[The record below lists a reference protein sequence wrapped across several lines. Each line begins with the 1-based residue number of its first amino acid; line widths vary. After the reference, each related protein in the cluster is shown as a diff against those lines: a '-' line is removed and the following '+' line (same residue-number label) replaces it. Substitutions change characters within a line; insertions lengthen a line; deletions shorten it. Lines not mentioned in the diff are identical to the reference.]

1 MDTDENAQGTSLMPV
16 AFAIVFAGALIAL
29 SVYLVFKPAPQVAM
43 GPSGQQ
49 ITVPEITESD
59 HILGNPD
66 APIKIIEYS
75 DLDCQF
81 CRTFHATM
89 KQVMAIYGAN
99 GTVAWVYRHFP
110 LVELHPNAPKLAEA
124 SECVADIGGNDAFW
138 KFIDSVFTSQ
148 SLNGQFDMSKLET
161 SVAVSGVPVQQFRE
175 CLDSGKFR
183 TAVAQQFDEAVAA
196 GGTGTPYTLI
206 LSPNEAPI
214 PIAGSR
220 AYATIKEIIDAILA
234 R

>member
-1 MDTDENAQGTSLMPV
+1 
-16 AFAIVFAGALIAL
+16 
-29 SVYLVFKPAPQVAM
+29 
-43 GPSGQQ
+43 
-49 ITVPEITESD
+49 
-59 HILGNPD
+59 
-66 APIKIIEYS
+66 
-75 DLDCQF
+75 
-81 CRTFHATM
+81 
-89 KQVMAIYGAN
+89 
-99 GTVAWVYRHFP
+99 
-110 LVELHPNAPKLAEA
+110 
-124 SECVADIGGNDAFW
+124 
-138 KFIDSVFTSQ
+138 
-148 SLNGQFDMSKLET
+148 MSKLET